1 MGIDSAADVEAIY
14 QIATANR
21 LLAADMFADL
31 TPEQWRTPSLCAGW
45 TVREVAAHLL
55 EPLET
60 KVDVLKLLAYLVRY
74 RGSLDRMVD
83 ETTRKV
89 AARPTDELVTGLR
102 ERASTRLRPPVI
114 GPLGP
119 MTDTGIHLR
128 DAARPLG
135 LDVCPPPASW
145 RPALDFLVS
154 KPASRGFI
162 PATDSSACA
171 SSPPTRTG
179 STERGPRSTA
189 AARPSPWRSPVAQ
202 LPSMTSPAPAPTSS
216 GPGSCRSHPPSRRP
230 DRRRLGVLPAEPPT
244 ACRKSAVACWHVA
257 VQATPVVPSVSS
269 RRMSAWPACRAVS
282 SIMCT

>member
-1 MGIDSAADVEAIY
+1 MGIGSPSAAEAVHR
-14 QIATANR
+14 IATANR
-21 LLAADMFADL
+21 LLAADMFAHL

-60 KVDVLKLLAYLVRY
+60 QVGTLKLLAYLVRY

-102 ERASTRLRPPVI
+102 ERASTRLTPPVI

-119 MTDTGIHLR
+119 MTDTSVHLR

-162 PATDSSACA
+162 PRDRLVGLRLVATDQDWRHGDGPEIIGSSEAIA
-171 SSPPTRTG
+171 MAVSGRPAALDDLA
-179 STERGPRSTA
+179 GPGLDVLRRRIA
-189 AARPSPWRSPVAQ
+189 PPSPV
-202 LPSMTSPAPAPTSS
+202 
-216 GPGSCRSHPPSRRP
+216 
-230 DRRRLGVLPAEPPT
+230 
-244 ACRKSAVACWHVA
+244 
-257 VQATPVVPSVSS
+257 
-269 RRMSAWPACRAVS
+269 
-282 SIMCT
+282 

>member
-1 MGIDSAADVEAIY
+1 MGIDSASDAEAVY

-45 TVREVAAHLL
+45 TIREVAAHLL

-60 KVDVLKLLAYLVRY
+60 QVGTLELLIYLVRY

-83 ETTRKV
+83 HTARTV
-89 AARPTDELVTGLR
+89 AARPTDELVSGLR
-102 ERASTRLRPPVI
+102 ERASTRLTPPVI

-119 MTDTGIHLR
+119 MTDTCIHLR

-154 KPASRGFI
+154 KLASRGFI
-162 PATDSSACA
+162 PRDRLVGLRLVATDQDWQHGQGAEIRGDSEAVAMAVSGRPAA
-171 SSPPTRTG
+171 LDDLAGPGTDLLRARVAPSSP
-179 STERGPRSTA
+179 
-189 AARPSPWRSPVAQ
+189 AQ
-202 LPSMTSPAPAPTSS
+202 P
-216 GPGSCRSHPPSRRP
+216 
-230 DRRRLGVLPAEPPT
+230 
-244 ACRKSAVACWHVA
+244 
-257 VQATPVVPSVSS
+257 
-269 RRMSAWPACRAVS
+269 
-282 SIMCT
+282 

>member
-1 MGIDSAADVEAIY
+1 MTIDSPAGAETVF

-21 LLAADMFADL
+21 LLAADMFATL

-60 KVDVLKLLAYLVRY
+60 EVGTLKLLVYLVRY

-83 ETTRKV
+83 DTARKV

-119 MTDTGIHLR
+119 MTDTCIHLR

-135 LDVCPPPASW
+135 LDVCPPLASW

-154 KPASRGFI
+154 KPASKGFI
-162 PATDSSACA
+162 PRDRLTGLRFIATDQDWRHGDGPEIIGSSEAIA
-171 SSPPTRTG
+171 MAVSGRPVALDDLAGPGLDVLRRRTAPSSP
-179 STERGPRSTA
+179 A
-189 AARPSPWRSPVAQ
+189 AP
-202 LPSMTSPAPAPTSS
+202 
-216 GPGSCRSHPPSRRP
+216 
-230 DRRRLGVLPAEPPT
+230 
-244 ACRKSAVACWHVA
+244 
-257 VQATPVVPSVSS
+257 
-269 RRMSAWPACRAVS
+269 
-282 SIMCT
+282 

>member
-1 MGIDSAADVEAIY
+1 MAIDSPADAETVY

-21 LLAADMFADL
+21 LLAADMFATL

-60 KVDVLKLLAYLVRY
+60 GVGTLKLLVYLVRY

-83 ETTRKV
+83 DTARKA

-102 ERASTRLRPPVI
+102 ERASTRLTPPVI

-119 MTDTGIHLR
+119 MTDTCIHLR

-135 LDVCPPPASW
+135 LDACPPPASW

-154 KPASRGFI
+154 KPATKGFI
-162 PATDSSACA
+162 PRDRLTGLRFVATDQDWRHGDGPEIIGSSEAIA
-171 SSPPTRTG
+171 LAVSGRRAALDDLAGPGLDVLRRRIAPSSP
-179 STERGPRSTA
+179 A
-189 AARPSPWRSPVAQ
+189 AP
-202 LPSMTSPAPAPTSS
+202 
-216 GPGSCRSHPPSRRP
+216 
-230 DRRRLGVLPAEPPT
+230 
-244 ACRKSAVACWHVA
+244 
-257 VQATPVVPSVSS
+257 
-269 RRMSAWPACRAVS
+269 
-282 SIMCT
+282 

>member
-1 MGIDSAADVEAIY
+1 MTTDSPADAETVY

-21 LLAADMFADL
+21 LLAADMFATL

-60 KVDVLKLLAYLVRY
+60 GVGTLKLLVYLVRY

-83 ETTRKV
+83 DTARKA

-102 ERASTRLRPPVI
+102 ERASTRLTPPVI

-119 MTDTGIHLR
+119 MTDTCIHLR

-135 LDVCPPPASW
+135 LDACPPPASW

-154 KPASRGFI
+154 KPATKGFI
-162 PATDSSACA
+162 PGDRLTGLRFVAADQDWRHGDGPEIIGSSEAIA
-171 SSPPTRTG
+171 LAVSGRRAALDDLAGPGLDVLRRRIAPSSP
-179 STERGPRSTA
+179 A
-189 AARPSPWRSPVAQ
+189 AP
-202 LPSMTSPAPAPTSS
+202 
-216 GPGSCRSHPPSRRP
+216 
-230 DRRRLGVLPAEPPT
+230 
-244 ACRKSAVACWHVA
+244 
-257 VQATPVVPSVSS
+257 
-269 RRMSAWPACRAVS
+269 
-282 SIMCT
+282 

>member
-60 KVDVLKLLAYLVRY
+60 KVDMFKLLAYLVRY

-102 ERASTRLRPPVI
+102 ERASTRLTPPVI

-119 MTDTGIHLR
+119 MTDTSVHLR

-162 PATDSSACA
+162 PRDRLVGLRFTATDQDWQHGEGAEIHGSSEAIA
-171 SSPPTRTG
+171 MAVSGRPAALDDLAGAGTDVLR
-179 STERGPRSTA
+179 PRI
-189 AARPSPWRSPVAQ
+189 
-202 LPSMTSPAPAPTSS
+202 APLAPTQ
-216 GPGSCRSHPPSRRP
+216 P
-230 DRRRLGVLPAEPPT
+230 
-244 ACRKSAVACWHVA
+244 
-257 VQATPVVPSVSS
+257 
-269 RRMSAWPACRAVS
+269 
-282 SIMCT
+282 

>member
-1 MGIDSAADVEAIY
+1 MTTDSPPDAGTVY

-21 LLAADMFADL
+21 LLAADMFATL
-31 TPEQWRTPSLCAGW
+31 TPEQWRAPSLCAGW

-60 KVDVLKLLAYLVRY
+60 EVGTLKLLVYLVRY

-83 ETTRKV
+83 DTARKV

-102 ERASTRLRPPVI
+102 KRASTRLTPPVI

-119 MTDTGIHLR
+119 MTDTCIHLR

-154 KPASRGFI
+154 KPATKGFI
-162 PATDSSACA
+162 PRDRLTGLRLVATDQDWRHVDGPEIIGSSEAIA
-171 SSPPTRTG
+171 MAVSGRPAALDDLAGPGLDVLRRRIAPSSP
-179 STERGPRSTA
+179 
-189 AARPSPWRSPVAQ
+189 V
-202 LPSMTSPAPAPTSS
+202 
-216 GPGSCRSHPPSRRP
+216 
-230 DRRRLGVLPAEPPT
+230 
-244 ACRKSAVACWHVA
+244 
-257 VQATPVVPSVSS
+257 TP
-269 RRMSAWPACRAVS
+269 
-282 SIMCT
+282 

>member
-60 KVDVLKLLAYLVRY
+60 KVDTLKLLAYLVRY

-102 ERASTRLRPPVI
+102 ERASTRLTPPVI

-119 MTDTGIHLR
+119 MTDTSVHLR

-162 PATDSSACA
+162 PRDRLVGLRFIATDQDWQRGEGAEIHGSSEAIA
-171 SSPPTRTG
+171 
-179 STERGPRSTA
+179 
-189 AARPSPWRSPVAQ
+189 
-202 LPSMTSPAPAPTSS
+202 M
-216 GPGSCRSHPPSRRP
+216 
-230 DRRRLGVLPAEPPT
+230 
-244 ACRKSAVACWHVA
+244 
-257 VQATPVVPSVSS
+257 
-269 RRMSAWPACRAVS
+269 AVS
-282 SIMCT
+282 GRPAALDDLAGAGTDVLRPRIVPLVPTQP

>member
-45 TVREVAAHLL
+45 RVREVAAHLL

-102 ERASTRLRPPVI
+102 ERASTRLTPPVI

-119 MTDTGIHLR
+119 MTDTNVHLR

-162 PATDSSACA
+162 PRDRLVGLRFIATDQDWQHGKGAEIHGSSEAIA
-171 SSPPTRTG
+171 MAVSGRPAALDDLAGAGTDVLR
-179 STERGPRSTA
+179 PRIV
-189 AARPSPWRSPVAQ
+189 P
-202 LPSMTSPAPAPTSS
+202 LAPTQ
-216 GPGSCRSHPPSRRP
+216 P
-230 DRRRLGVLPAEPPT
+230 
-244 ACRKSAVACWHVA
+244 
-257 VQATPVVPSVSS
+257 
-269 RRMSAWPACRAVS
+269 
-282 SIMCT
+282 